1 MRPVA
6 ATDFS
11 QFAQLRAD
19 ARNDSP
25 DALRSTAKQFEALML
40 QQMLKSMR
48 AASLGDDVMG
58 GEQTQFY
65 QDMFDAQ
72 ISQHLAAGRGLGVAD
87 MLVRQLRGAAPTKN
101 SLSPTDVGVVGPERG
116 LTQGQAELG
125 QQRVGV
131 RGAVEPT
138 GPHPSPPPQAGEG
151 DVRVGSTPQEFV
163 RAVLPHA
170 ERAAAELG
178 IPARVLVA
186 QAALE
191 TGWGRHAIRRGDGEQ
206 ALNFFG
212 IKADNRWSGEEV
224 RTMTHEYQ
232 GGQMQPEQADFRA
245 YESVGAAFDDYV
257 AFLRSNPR
265 YAQALRHG
273 GDARQFVGG
282 LQKAGYATDPDY
294 AHKIMRIAEGRTMK
308 LALAQAEQTPRTI
321 TV

>member
-1 MRPVA
+1 MRPVS

-19 ARNDSP
+19 ARSDSP
-25 DALRSTAKQFEALML
+25 DALRNTAKQFESLML

-72 ISQHLAAGRGLGVAD
+72 IAQHMVAGRGLGVAD
-87 MLVRQLRGAAPTKN
+87 MLVRQLQGSQTTPPKVQESFKVERVADAVPTAGSGPLAASAAVP
-101 SLSPTDVGVVGPERG
+101 SSD
-116 LTQGQAELG
+116 QAS
-125 QQRVGV
+125 RSSAS
-131 RGAVEPT
+131 RAA
-138 GPHPSPPPQAGEG
+138 SN
-151 DVRVGSTPQEFV
+151 PQEFV

-178 IPARVLVA
+178 IPAKVLVA

-191 TGWGRHAIRRGDGEQ
+191 TGWGRHAIRREDGQ
-206 ALNFFG
+206 KALNFFG
-212 IKADNRWSGEEV
+212 IKADNRWTGEEV
-224 RTMTHEYQ
+224 QTMTHEYQ
-232 GGQMQPEQADFRA
+232 GGQMQSEKASFRA
-245 YESVGAAFDDYV
+245 YDSVGAAFDDYV
-257 AFLRSNPR
+257 GFLRSNPR

-294 AHKIMRIAEGRTMK
+294 AQKIMRIAEGRTMK
-308 LALAQAEQTPRTI
+308 LALAQAASAPRTL

>member
-1 MRPVA
+1 MRPVS

-25 DALRSTAKQFEALML
+25 DALRNTAKQFEALML

-65 QDMFDAQ
+65 QDMFDTQ
-72 ISQHLAAGRGLGVAD
+72 ISQHLAAGKGLGVAD
-87 MLVRQLRGAAPTKN
+87 MLVRQLQGHQPATPKSADGYAIGSWKTDGADAATKIETAPTTRP
-101 SLSPTDVGVVGPERG
+101 SSVVDDR
-116 LTQGQAELG
+116 
-125 QQRVGV
+125 
-131 RGAVEPT
+131 
-138 GPHPSPPPQAGEG
+138 PSVSSKA
-151 DVRVGSTPQEFV
+151 RTPQEFV
-163 RAVLPHA
+163 RAILPHA
-170 ERAAAELG
+170 EKAAAELG
-178 IPARVLVA
+178 IPAKVLVA

-191 TGWGRHAIRRGDGEQ
+191 TGWGRHAMRRGDGEQ

-212 IKADNRWSGEEV
+212 IKADKRWTGEEV
-224 RTMTHEYQ
+224 RTMTHEYAD
-232 GGQMQPEQADFRA
+232 GRMQAEQASFRA
-245 YESVGAAFDDYV
+245 YDSVGAAFDDYV
-257 AFLRSNPR
+257 GFLRSNPR

-273 GDARQFVGG
+273 GDGRQFVGG

-294 AHKIMRIAEGRTMK
+294 AHKIMRIAEGRTMTR
-308 LALAQAEQTPRTI
+308 ALAEAAQTQPAITPRTI

>member
-1 MRPVA
+1 MRPVD

-19 ARNDSP
+19 ARSDSP
-25 DALRSTAKQFEALML
+25 DALRNTAKQFEALML

-48 AASLGDDVMG
+48 TASLGDDVMG

-65 QDMFDAQ
+65 QDMFDTQ

-87 MLVRQLRGAAPTKN
+87 MLVRQLQGHQPSAPKPADAYAIEPRTAGGAGAAMPVETAPATR
-101 SLSPTDVGVVGPERG
+101 LSSA
-116 LTQGQAELG
+116 GQS
-125 QQRVGV
+125 R
-131 RGAVEPT
+131 
-138 GPHPSPPPQAGEG
+138 SS
-151 DVRVGSTPQEFV
+151 GSSSARTPQEFV
-163 RAVLPHA
+163 RSILPHA
-170 ERAAAELG
+170 EKAAAELG
-178 IPARVLVA
+178 IPAKVLVA

-191 TGWGRHAIRRGDGEQ
+191 TGWGRHAMRRGDGEQ

-212 IKADNRWSGEEV
+212 IKADKRWTGEEV
-224 RTMTHEYQ
+224 QTMTHEYTD
-232 GGQMQPEQADFRA
+232 GRMQTEQASFRS
-245 YESVGAAFDDYV
+245 YDSVGAAFDDYV
-257 AFLRSNPR
+257 GFLRSNPR

-294 AHKIMRIAEGRTMK
+294 AHKIMRIAEGRTMT
-308 LALAQAEQTPRTI
+308 LALAEAVQAPGAPTPRAITPRTI